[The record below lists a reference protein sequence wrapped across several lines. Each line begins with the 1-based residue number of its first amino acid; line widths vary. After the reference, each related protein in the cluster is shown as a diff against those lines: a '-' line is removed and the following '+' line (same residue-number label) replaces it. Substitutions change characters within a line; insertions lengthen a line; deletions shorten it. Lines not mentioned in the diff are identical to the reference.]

1 MSDFKILYQKY
12 SNKKFDGDISN
23 IVLSYIKKYETSLID
38 SAAIALSLNTV
49 FLSDKINYSVI
60 TPEMEEA
67 YNLAFPN
74 KNISDLGMYNSEQ
87 LDGII
92 SSWKGKYFEVI
103 VRDQLNA
110 GEAVGEIILKDG
122 QSAIIAE
129 SNTQPGWDLK
139 IINNDGSTDELLQL
153 KATES
158 ISYVKSAIEKYPDIS
173 VVTTNEIPSDFSE
186 KIFSSDI
193 SENEI
198 EGMLKSPVEN
208 LFDSDLGNIMES
220 VLPGL
225 PFVLIAGR
233 EGRYYM
239 MGKKSFDT
247 SLADGIKNT
256 VKFGVSWGVGALAF
270 LITDLGLI
278 SIPTAIITRVGI
290 DKFEKQNEILDLIHK
305 SGEDLQNTV
314 NVFK

>member
-1 MSDFKILYQKY
+1 MAYILTW
-12 SNKKFDGDISN
+12 
-23 IVLSYIKKYETSLID
+23 L
-38 SAAIALSLNTV
+38 
-49 FLSDKINYSVI
+49 
-60 TPEMEEA
+60 
-67 YNLAFPN
+67 
-74 KNISDLGMYNSEQ
+74 
-87 LDGII
+87 
-92 SSWKGKYFEVI
+92 
-103 VRDQLNA
+103 
-110 GEAVGEIILKDG
+110 
-122 QSAIIAE
+122 
-129 SNTQPGWDLK
+129 
-139 IINNDGSTDELLQL
+139 
-153 KATES
+153 
-158 ISYVKSAIEKYPDIS
+158 
-173 VVTTNEIPSDFSE
+173 
-186 KIFSSDI
+186 
-193 SENEI
+193 
-198 EGMLKSPVEN
+198 
-208 LFDSDLGNIMES
+208 NIMES